1 MAQTVTATSKSMGI
15 TEFSSGSFTGDGG
28 ITTINLGFKPRYV
41 KVFNATGVIV
51 WEKFEGMAANTTIKT
66 VTAGTTTT
74 DTTSAILINSD
85 GTVSI
90 SAAASVNAAA
100 ISWIAIG

>member
-1 MAQTVTATSKSMGI
+1 MAQTVTATSKAMSI

-28 ITTINLGFKPRYV
+28 ITTITLGFKPRYV

-74 DTTSAILINSD
+74 DTTSAILINTD
-85 GTVSI
+85 GTISI
-90 SAAASVNAAA
+90 SAAASVNAQL
-100 ISWIAIG
+100 ISWVAIG